1 MKTWEIGVLRK
12 KLFLV
17 TRNLQPR
24 FPFPQQIA
32 LLPIIQTSNKFE
44 LVLDPF
50 MGSGTVGRVCDEVNR
65 EFVGY
70 DLKRYY

>member
-1 MKTWEIGVLRK
+1 MKTGQIWVLRK

-24 FPFPQQIA
+24 FPFPQQIV
-32 LLPIIQTSNKFE
+32 LLPIIQTSKEFE

-65 EFVGY
+65 RFVGY
-70 DLKRYY
+70 DLKRY